1 MDTKFMIAQCN
12 NFFLFW
18 QLFQDLINP
27 MLEEKIATDDEI
39 QKHFN
44 ERKVI
49 EKFNDMQDL
58 LLN

>member
-1 MDTKFMIAQCN
+1 MIAQCN

-39 QKHFN
+39 QAHFN